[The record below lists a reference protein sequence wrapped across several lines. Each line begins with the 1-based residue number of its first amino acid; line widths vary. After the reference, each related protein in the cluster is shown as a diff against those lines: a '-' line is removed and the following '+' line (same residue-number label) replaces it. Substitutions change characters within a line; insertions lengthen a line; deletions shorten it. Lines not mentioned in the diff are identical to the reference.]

1 MRLFHSL
8 VPSSSRATG
17 PTTSTR
23 PRWSGAWLLIV
34 GTAVGGCGNA
44 PSSNGL
50 QSNLGGGAS
59 DTGGTLQGD
68 VVIGGEDVANATDT
82 ATAPDTAVAPDV
94 PPAPVAT
101 SIVASVQTP
110 TAQVGTPTA
119 IGCQV
124 LDQDQVAMDPQPAG
138 VSLVIAAPLQL
149 VAKEAGFGLAVT
161 TTKAG
166 SYEVRCALEA
176 SSLASSPVK
185 VTFEPGAMAKVVV
198 QLDPAQ
204 VVAGDAG
211 SKVQCLAADTFGNL
225 LKGGTQVVPSTV
237 KSDEDV
243 YVAIDTVSS
252 KKAGVHSITCVPD
265 GAAIELGTASAP
277 LTVIPGAP
285 MRARAIATP
294 DAVKVDETVSVAC
307 TAYDDFENP
316 IEPQPG
322 DWTLTVPAG
331 CTTKGLT
338 LSCTTSGT
346 HDVACASANVPKS
359 IPTKVKV
366 AAGKAVK
373 LELALDPD
381 QPNYGT
387 GQVIQ
392 LIGKAWDTYGN
403 PLVDPEL
410 VPIQVKP
417 AELVEVDKVNA
428 RVTFGQDGLYEIK
441 VGVAGAPGVSAKR
454 NVRVDTSGPLI
465 NVSSPPRGHS
475 MIWAATTPV
484 TYSVVDE
491 LSKLA
496 GVMFNDKDVVF
507 GDGISITS
515 TLPLGHGVHTVKIQG
530 KDEWDNASS
539 HVQAILAA
547 KKFVPSET
555 KAGAAA
561 NIAHGLE
568 FWLGQEAI
576 DSGVHSHTKPRDL
589 ASVFEIVLKN
599 LDLSIIVGKSF
610 PVSVTGLSGDATVK
624 SFEFGNKA
632 INGGYP
638 KVNLTAKSGGLGLVG
653 TIWKVI
659 STVNLKGK
667 GIGFV
672 PVNIDAT
679 VTADSMKLTA
689 DVALSASNGGVVVK
703 TKNVTVDLVN
713 LDVNID
719 NGWGFLVNWLLDLF
733 NGSIT
738 TLFEN
743 TLSSQLGA
751 AIDGPLG
758 TALTDIGIQT
768 TFDIPGLFGGKP
780 VTVAMDTAPTGLQV
794 YSASTGKDAGA
805 WLKLRTSLTSTKTV
819 PHKTL
824 GVAMRQSCLGNSAT
838 LASFAR
844 KEPLEVAMHFDLA
857 NQLFAALWQAGGL
870 QLQLDAA
877 KLSGF
882 DLKAYGL
889 GAITID
895 VDMLLPPLISDC
907 TVGGKT
913 EMQLG
918 DVQLDVKTMMDGKEV
933 VVRAYLTAAAQ
944 VAASKVQG
952 LNGPE
957 IGLDVL
963 GIVRLDTDVDMV
975 LIGGVAAPE
984 GTVGFF
990 EKLLPVVANLLI
1002 GALQGTLASFPLPE
1016 LDLSVMAQSIPPGT
1030 VLALDISKVGATPGH
1045 VEAVGGIKK

>member
-1 MRLFHSL
+1 MPASNL
-8 VPSSSRATG
+8 VSW
-17 PTTSTR
+17 PTPAPAPQTR
-23 PRWSGAWLLIV
+23 PLQALALLLV
-34 GTAVGGCGNA
+34 VAGLAGCSNA
-44 PSSNGL
+44 ASSNGL
-50 QSNLGGGAS
+50 STNLSSGES

-68 VVIGGEDVANATDT
+68 VIIGGQDAANAAETATAADT
-82 ATAPDTAVAPDV
+82 ATQADV

-101 SIVASVQTP
+101 SILATVQTP

-124 LDQDQVAMDPQPAG
+124 LDQNQVAMDPQPAG
-138 VSLVIAAPLQL
+138 VTLVLATPLQL

-176 SSLASSPVK
+176 SSLASSPVT
-185 VTFEPGAMAKVVV
+185 VTFEAGAAAKIVV

-204 VVAGDAG
+204 VAAGDAG
-211 SKVQCLAADTFGNL
+211 SKVQCVAADTFGNL
-225 LKGGTQVVPSTV
+225 RKGGNEVVPATV

-252 KKAGVHSITCVPD
+252 KKAGVHIITCEPQNA
-265 GAAIELGTASAP
+265 GSLAAGSAN
-277 LTVIPGAP
+277 LTVVPGAP
-285 MRARAIATP
+285 MRARAVPTP
-294 DAVKVDETVSVAC
+294 GAVQVDETVAVAC

-322 DWTLTVPAG
+322 DWKLTLPEG
-331 CTTKGLT
+331 CSPKGLSF
-338 LSCTTSGT
+338 SCTKSGT
-346 HDVACASANVPKS
+346 HDIACASDSVPKS
-359 IPTKVKV
+359 IPSKVKV
-366 AAGKAVK
+366 APGKAIK
-373 LELALDPD
+373 LELVLDPD
-381 QPNYGT
+381 KPNYGT

-392 LIGKAWDTYGN
+392 LIGKAWDSYGN
-403 PLVDPEL
+403 ELVDPEL
-410 VPIQVKP
+410 TPIQVKP
-417 AELVEVDKVNA
+417 SELVEVDKVNA
-428 RVTFGQDGLYEIK
+428 RVIFGQDGLYQIK
-441 VGVAGAPGVSAKR
+441 VGVAGAPGVSATR

-475 MIWAATTPV
+475 MLWAATTPV

-496 GVMFNDKDVVF
+496 GVAFNDKDVAF
-507 GDGISITS
+507 GDGVSITS

-610 PVSVTGLSGDATVK
+610 QVSVTGLSGDATIK
-624 SFEFGNKA
+624 GLTFGDKA

-638 KVNLTAKSGGLGLVG
+638 KITLTAKSGGLGLVG
-653 TIWKVI
+653 TIWKVV

-667 GIGFV
+667 GIGFI
-672 PVNIDAT
+672 PVDIDAT

-689 DVALSASNGGVVVK
+689 DVALSATSGGVVVK

-738 TLFEN
+738 SLFEN

-768 TFDIPGLFGGKP
+768 TFNIPGLFGGKP

-794 YSASTGKDAGA
+794 YSTSTGKDAGA

-819 PHKTL
+819 PHKIL

-882 DLKAYGL
+882 DLKSYGL
-889 GAITID
+889 GAITVD
-895 VDMLLPPLISDC
+895 VDMLMPPLLSDC
-907 TVGGKT
+907 NVGGKT
-913 EMQLG
+913 QMQLG

-933 VVRAYLTAAAQ
+933 VIRAYLTAAAQ

-990 EKLLPVVANLLI
+990 EKLLPVVANVLM

-1030 VLALDISKVGATPGH
+1030 VLALDISKVGTTPGH
-1045 VEAVGGIKK
+1045 IEAVGGIKK

>member
-1 MRLFHSL
+1 MLSFYPMN
-8 VPSSSRATG
+8 PSTRSATG
-17 PTTSTR
+17 RSTTKT
-23 PRWSGAWLLIV
+23 LLSLLTV
-34 GTAVGGCGNA
+34 VLLAVGCGNA
-44 PSSNGL
+44 ATSNGL
-50 QSNLGGGAS
+50 QSNLGGGET

-68 VVIGGEDVANATDT
+68 VVIGGADAANFDDT
-82 ATAPDTAVAPDV
+82 MPAPDTQVEPDV
-94 PPAPVAT
+94 PPTPVAT
-101 SIVASVQTP
+101 TIVASVQTP
-110 TAQVGTPTA
+110 SAQVGTPTA

-124 LDQDQVAMDPQPAG
+124 LDQNGAAMEPQPAG
-138 VSLVIAAPLQL
+138 VALLVQTPLQL

-176 SSLASSPVK
+176 SSLASSPVT
-185 VTFEPGAMAKVVV
+185 VTFNPGAMAKVVA

-211 SKVQCLAADTFGNL
+211 SKIKCLAADSFGNL
-225 LKGGTQVVPSTV
+225 LQGGAQAVPSTI
-237 KSDEDV
+237 KADEDV
-243 YVAIDTVSS
+243 YVAIDIVSS
-252 KKAGVHSITCVPD
+252 KKTGPHTITCVPI
-265 GAAIELGTASAP
+265 GPMIELGTGSAT
-277 LTVIPGAP
+277 LTVIPAAP

-294 DAVKVDETVSVAC
+294 ETVSVDQTVTIAC
-307 TAYDDFENP
+307 TAYDDFENL
-316 IEPQPG
+316 IEPQPS
-322 DWTLTVPAG
+322 DWSLTLPDG
-331 CTTKGLT
+331 CSSKGLT
-338 LSCTTSGT
+338 LSCTKAGV
-346 HDVACASANVPKS
+346 HDVACASADVPKS
-359 IPTKVKV
+359 IPTKVTV
-366 AAGKAVK
+366 AAGKAIK
-373 LELALDPD
+373 LELVLDPD
-381 QPNYGT
+381 KPNYGT

-392 LIGKAWDTYGN
+392 LIGKAWDSYGN
-403 PLVDPEL
+403 PLIDPEL
-410 VPIQVKP
+410 TPIQIKP
-417 AELVEVDKVNA
+417 VESVDVDKVNA

-441 VGVAGAPGVSAKR
+441 VGVAGAPGVSASR

-475 MIWAATTPV
+475 MLWAATTPV

-491 LSKLA
+491 LSKLV
-496 GVMFNDKDVVF
+496 GVTFNDKDVQF

-515 TLPLGHGVHTVKIQG
+515 TLPLGHGVHAVKIQG

-547 KKFVPSET
+547 KKFVAAET

-610 PVSVTGLSGDATVK
+610 PVSVTGLSGDATVN
-624 SFEFGNKA
+624 SFAFGNKA

-638 KVNLTAKSGGLGLVG
+638 KIALTAKSGGLGLVG
-653 TIWKVI
+653 TIWKVV

-667 GIGFV
+667 GIGFI

-689 DVALSASNGGVVVK
+689 DVALSATSGGVVVK
-703 TKNVTVDLVN
+703 TKNVKVELVS

-758 TALTDIGIQT
+758 SALTDIGIQT
-768 TFDIPGLFGGKP
+768 TFNIPGLFGGKP
-780 VTVAMDTAPTGLQV
+780 VTVAMDTAPTALQV
-794 YSASTGKDAGA
+794 FSASTGKDAGA
-805 WLKLRTSLTSTKTV
+805 WLKLRTALTSAKTV
-819 PHKTL
+819 PHKSL

-844 KEPLEVAMHFDLA
+844 QEPLEVAMHFDLA

-870 QLQLDAA
+870 SLQLDAA
-877 KLSGF
+877 QLSGF

-895 VDMLLPPLISDC
+895 VNMLMPPLLSDC

-913 EMQLG
+913 ELQLG
-918 DVQLDVKTMMDGKEV
+918 DVQLDVKTKMDGKDV
-933 VVRAYLTAAAQ
+933 VIRAYLTAAAQ
-944 VAASKVQG
+944 VAASKVAG

-975 LIGGVAAPE
+975 LVGGVAAPE
-984 GTVGFF
+984 GTIGFF
-990 EKLLPVVANLLI
+990 EKLLPMVANLLI